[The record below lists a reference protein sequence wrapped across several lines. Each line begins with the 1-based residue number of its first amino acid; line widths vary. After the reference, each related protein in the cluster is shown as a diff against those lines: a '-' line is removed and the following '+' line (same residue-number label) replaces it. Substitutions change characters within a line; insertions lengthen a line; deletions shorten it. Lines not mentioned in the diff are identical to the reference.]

1 MKVNKLIYSQK
12 LPIDMNDAWDF
23 LSSPDNLKLITP
35 ESMSFEIIDWDKKK
49 AYPGQIIQYTLNPGF
64 GIKMK
69 WVTEI
74 TQVKENSYF
83 IDEQRFGPYSFW
95 HHKHFIR
102 EIKNGVEIEDIVD
115 YKVPYGFFGK
125 LLHRLIIKSKL
136 DGIFDYRYNKLHE
149 IFGEYS
155 KTDSYTRNENL
166 KNII

>member
-95 HHKHFIR
+95 HHKHFIKK
-102 EIKNGVEIEDIVD
+102 IDNGVLMDDIIH
-115 YKVPYGFFGK
+115 YKIPFGFLGRI
-125 LLHRLIIKSKL
+125 LNTI
-136 DGIFDYRYNKLHE
+136 YVQNKLKKIFRYRENKLNE
-149 IFGEYS
+149 IFGN
-155 KTDSYTRNENL
+155 YTN
-166 KNII
+166 